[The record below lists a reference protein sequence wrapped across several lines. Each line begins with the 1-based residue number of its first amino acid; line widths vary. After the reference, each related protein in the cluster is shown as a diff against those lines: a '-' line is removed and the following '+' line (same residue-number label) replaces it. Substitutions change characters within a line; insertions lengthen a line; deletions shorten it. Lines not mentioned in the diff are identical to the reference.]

1 MIRRQYIT
9 GSGKTFPFRILVDG
23 SYVTLADYIIDFK
36 GQGNHTT
43 SVLSYHLS
51 ASSAGATQIDVPYSS
66 IVQSANVVR
75 GRFDVTTPSGDFE
88 PSEYIHIT
96 VRS

>member
-1 MIRRQYIT
+1 MIRRQYFS
-9 GSGKTFPFRILVDG
+9 GSGEDFPFRIRVDG
-23 SYVTLADYIIDFK
+23 AYAVLANYTINFK

-51 ASSAGATQIDVPYSS
+51 ASSASATQIDVPYAS

-75 GRFDVTTPSGDFE
+75 GRFMISTPAGDYE
-88 PSEYIHIT
+88 ASEELHIT
-96 VRS
+96 VR